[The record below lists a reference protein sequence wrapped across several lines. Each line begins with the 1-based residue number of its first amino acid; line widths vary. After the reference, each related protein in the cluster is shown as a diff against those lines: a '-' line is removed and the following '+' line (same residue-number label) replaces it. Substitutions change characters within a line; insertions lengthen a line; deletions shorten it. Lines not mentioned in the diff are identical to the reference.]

1 MKRLI
6 AAIVAAVTAAC
17 ATAADDSDTHPQA
30 YLELYPTDFTRDQI
44 NYWRTYW
51 RTRLYRAQSGSERY
65 RIEAILRDLNRQKEA
80 EDEAVA
86 RAAVREADL
95 VAKINACLLRC
106 PRPPARP

>member
-17 ATAADDSDTHPQA
+17 ATAADDSDADPQT
-30 YLELYPTDFTRDQI
+30 YLELYPTDSTRDQI
-44 NYWRTYW
+44 NYW

-80 EDEAVA
+80 EDEAAA

-106 PRPPARP
+106 PRPPPRP